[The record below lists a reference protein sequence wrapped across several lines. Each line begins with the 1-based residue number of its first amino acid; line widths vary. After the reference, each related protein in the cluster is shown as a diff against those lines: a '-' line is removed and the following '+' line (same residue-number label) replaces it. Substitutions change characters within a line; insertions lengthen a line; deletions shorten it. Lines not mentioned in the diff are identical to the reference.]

1 MKLNFLVIALFFLL
15 SCEKD
20 PIFGLERG
28 WLLQSEEEEQEE
40 QQELAIELSFPDDG
54 DYWYIG
60 NTYSIFFSVN
70 DNNYSGKIIVE
81 LIKTTPQE
89 VVFSLVQSNTGYSN
103 ISLDPSDNFSSYPY
117 IIRVSLEDD
126 SSVKD
131 EVYIYIRE

>member
-1 MKLNFLVIALFFLL
+1 MKLNFLVIALLFLL

-28 WLLQSEEEEQEE
+28 WLLQSEDEEQEE
-40 QQELAIELSFPDDG
+40 LAIKILSPEDG

-60 NTYSIFFSVN
+60 NTYSISFSVN

-89 VVFSLVQSNTGYSN
+89 VVFSLIQSNTGYSN
-103 ISLDPSDNFSSYPY
+103 ISLDQSDNFSSYPY
-117 IIRVSLEDD
+117 LVHVSLEDD